1 MTTTFKIGL
10 GTASEGRHKDT
21 NKKQFRAR
29 LSTGQFLEVQ
39 DGRPVTLAVNEVDES
54 MLQNL
59 ASRDFVT
66 LEEVATPQAVSRA
79 R

>member
-1 MTTTFKIGL
+1 MTTTYKVNI
-10 GTASEGRHKDT
+10 GTASAGRHKES
-21 NKKQFRAR
+21 NKRQFRAR

-39 DGRPVTLAVNEVDES
+39 DGRPTTLAVNEVDES

>member
-1 MTTTFKIGL
+1 MTATFKIGL

-39 DGRPVTLAVNEVDES
+39 EGRPVTLAVNEVDES